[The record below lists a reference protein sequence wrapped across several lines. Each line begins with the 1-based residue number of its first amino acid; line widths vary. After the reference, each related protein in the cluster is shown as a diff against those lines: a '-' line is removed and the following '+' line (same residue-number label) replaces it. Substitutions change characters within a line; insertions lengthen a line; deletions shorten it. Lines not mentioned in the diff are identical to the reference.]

1 MRTPGPS
8 SAGPGLAAELTT
20 ELTASLE
27 DLVRTGREP
36 GAAVTVRRGGEVLA
50 EVCVGTVDG
59 ERPWT
64 PDTLVMCYS
73 IAKPLASLTLL
84 SVVAEGRLR
93 LDQPVAGVWPE
104 YGTAGK
110 EHTTVRQLLCHR
122 AGLAGFPEG
131 AAGLAFDDRQG
142 LVDLLA
148 AAPPEHPPGEAVAE
162 HALTYGHLLGEVV
175 RRATG
180 ESLEDRFA
188 RIAGER
194 GWDLHLVVAEA
205 DEGRVATVVPVVDDW
220 PDRYLDDPTWGP
232 AMGRPA
238 GPLDPDVLNS
248 RRWRTTPFAAV
259 NLHASASGLARFF
272 ADLAS
277 PDGAV
282 ADLLGPEPYA
292 EYVAPQATGVDR
304 VLRREVTWT
313 LGCQLDPGEAGRGEL
328 GMGGAGGC
336 SAWTSYDLGYSA
348 AYVTRGLGGHDRGEV
363 AYDVIESV
371 LSAVKADGSA
381 DR

>member
-1 MRTPGPS
+1 MEMP
-8 SAGPGLAAELTT
+8 ALAAELTAR
-20 ELTASLE
+20 LTSSLE
-27 DLVRTGREP
+27 DLAGTGREP

-59 ERPWT
+59 ARPWT

-73 IAKPLASLTLL
+73 IAKPLASLTVL
-84 SVVAEGRLR
+84 SVVAEGRLW
-93 LDQPVAGVWPE
+93 LDQPVADVWPE
-104 YGTAGK
+104 YATAGK
-110 EHTTVRQLLCHR
+110 ERTTVRQLLCHQ
-122 AGLAGFPEG
+122 AGLPSFPEA
-131 AAGLAFDDRQG
+131 AAGLAFDDREG

-148 AAPPEHPPGEAVAE
+148 AAAPEHGPGEAVAE
-162 HALTYGHLLGEVV
+162 HALSYGHLLGEVV
-175 RRATG
+175 LRATG

-188 RIAGER
+188 RIARER
-194 GWDLHLVVAEA
+194 GWDLHLAVPAA
-205 DEGRVATVVPVVDDW
+205 DEARVATVVPVVVDW
-220 PDRYLDDPTWGP
+220 PGRYLDDPTWGP
-232 AMGRPA
+232 AMGRPT
-238 GPLDPDVLNS
+238 GPLVPEVLNS

-277 PDGAV
+277 PDGGVAAV
-282 ADLLGPEPYA
+282 VGPELYA

-304 VLRREVTWT
+304 VLGREVTWT
-313 LGCQLDPGEAGRGEL
+313 LGCQLDPGEI

-336 SAWTSYDLGYSA
+336 SAWRSHDLGYSA

-371 LSAVKADGSA
+371 LSEARADGNAS
-381 DR
+381 R